1 MKKPIRPTFYDKI
14 FFLRFLIVWYIIFLF
29 MILIDGTMNFLDS
42 FLAIVFGGSMF
53 AVITYPIN
61 HLFRVTLYRFRKGEL
76 TLKLYLKYFLKWLI
90 VFLIIWPILFFLLF
104 FIVGIISIIISIP
117 ILFFSIDIF
126 NAIGNILYTIFFP
139 KDTISF
145 WPLLPWRYFW
155 ITLIISL
162 ILAELRRN
170 KIPKKPEKEGISCTC
185 DYCGEDFI
193 RSKTSHLPIFYTD
206 GHRYSYHQQCYK
218 NVLDKVPHYW
228 REYVGKLRYGE
239 LMEESNVSTVN
250 GRPHYW
256 REYVGKRKHEEEKE
270 TTEKEPSTFYA
281 KPKEQRTKSYAPED
295 KTQSFS
301 DGKQKEIEEFFDAL
315 QRKKKSI
322 AHYIFGVILN
332 DANYNIFYSFINESK
347 ESLNILCWRIDEKLL
362 SEMLWF
368 LKDKNINVKIITK
381 NRTNKGYLTEFKK
394 HCSNLKLDTI
404 HRNKIHAKI
413 IIKDDGELI
422 LGSSNFTEAS
432 MSESGHFLDCNV
444 ITKHRETIESAI
456 DLFKS
461 LIHNKDYT
469 KEIQNSKLMYSRNHK
484 DYLPF
489 SLKTYFEK
497 ESEEITLLFSCNQVD
512 KRIIDRIIEWNSKT
526 AIKLYVSDNWAT
538 SDLSNDNLNSM
549 KWLYEASIKNYK
561 NVNVIPV
568 TADVHSKLYLF
579 KNQNTAFISSQNLTV
594 ESWQSL
600 LEAGILTDDKKD
612 LKYLY
617 DSINSLKNPN

>member
-14 FFLRFLIVWYIIFLF
+14 FFLRFLIVWHIIFLF

-42 FLAIVFGGSMF
+42 FLVIVFGGSMF

-104 FIVGIISIIISIP
+104 FIVGIISIIISIQ

-145 WPLLPWRYFW
+145 WTLLPWRYFW

-322 AHYIFGVILN
+322 AHYILGVILN

-381 NRTNKGYLTEFKK
+381 NRTNKGYF
-394 HCSNLKLDTI
+394 
-404 HRNKIHAKI
+404 
-413 IIKDDGELI
+413 
-422 LGSSNFTEAS
+422 
-432 MSESGHFLDCNV
+432 
-444 ITKHRETIESAI
+444 
-456 DLFKS
+456 
-461 LIHNKDYT
+461 
-469 KEIQNSKLMYSRNHK
+469 
-484 DYLPF
+484 
-489 SLKTYFEK
+489 
-497 ESEEITLLFSCNQVD
+497 
-512 KRIIDRIIEWNSKT
+512 
-526 AIKLYVSDNWAT
+526 
-538 SDLSNDNLNSM
+538 
-549 KWLYEASIKNYK
+549 
-561 NVNVIPV
+561 
-568 TADVHSKLYLF
+568 
-579 KNQNTAFISSQNLTV
+579 
-594 ESWQSL
+594 
-600 LEAGILTDDKKD
+600 
-612 LKYLY
+612 
-617 DSINSLKNPN
+617 